1 MNKRHALFL
10 TAVLG
15 MAHAQAQAA
24 PSTAGTGTP
33 TVTAINTVQTAY
45 RDASLTSAPITVN
58 VGRYVGPL
66 SDFLAS
72 IAKAAGYEI
81 IYDFNVDALALIN
94 GEIVYGTGGASGTPG
109 GATNSTYATPV
120 GKPAELAAKPVV
132 HSFINKPFNEV
143 WPLLM
148 DVYELNYRLV
158 RVGNGNIIRI
168 SQRQQQLAVR
178 LNFLTAADA
187 LAKAKEF
194 FGEAQYTEDP
204 VLDVGGKPVIGSD
217 GKPMMR
223 RRFDGY
229 RLPDD
234 MKLIADSVNSRIIV
248 GGNSDK
254 LGKVRAFIDTIDI
267 APLPVPVT
275 SAAPTRK
282 VTYRIQGDADIVTR
296 FLNEQYRDIKIS
308 SYGDGVLLLEG
319 GDDQVGSAINLLGNI
334 DRPRP
339 VVVSTPQ
346 TVQRVFQLVNAS
358 AEEVKATLE
367 GTLARDLSADSA
379 GEPLPN
385 VPVTATDANGNT
397 TVVSVPN
404 ALGKTANQ
412 GAATAQASQTP
423 ASTQQATLI
432 ADKRTNSL
440 IVRGTAEQVAQIAEL
455 IPQLDQ
461 VVPQINVQVRIQEVN
476 ERALQSLGLNWRATF
491 GGFNVAV
498 TGGTGL
504 AATFNPT
511 QSFLGFNIFPTLTAL
526 ETQGLTRRV
535 YDGNVTMQSG
545 QRSLSATGG
554 AQNASSGAAASVKS
568 GGRLEINIPSAAGN
582 IVRQIDYGL
591 NLDFFS
597 PQVAPDGTI
606 TLRIRG
612 QVNQPATAIT
622 ADSLPNLI
630 DFTNSEA
637 QSTITFKNG
646 QTVLMSG
653 LLGSTEISNRSGVP
667 FLSSLP
673 VVGAAFGE
681 KRTEKTQS
689 QLLVIITGTVV
700 K

>member
-15 MAHAQAQAA
+15 MATAQAQTA
-24 PSTAGTGTP
+24 PTTT
-33 TVTAINTVQTAY
+33 TVNTVQTAY
-45 RDASLTSAPITVN
+45 RDPSLTSAPITAN
-58 VGRYVGPL
+58 VGKYVGPL
-66 SDFLAS
+66 STFLAS
-72 IAKAAGYEI
+72 IAKAAGYEVVFN
-81 IYDFNVDALALIN
+81 FNVDALALIN
-94 GEIVYGTGGASGTPG
+94 GEIVYGSGSAPVT
-109 GATNSTYATPV
+109 TSYATPL
-120 GKPAELAAKPVV
+120 GRPQEIAAKPVV
-132 HSFINKPFNEV
+132 HNFSNAPFNEA

-148 DVYELNYRLV
+148 DVYEMNYQLV
-158 RVGNGNIIRI
+158 SVGDKKFIRI
-168 SQRQQQLAVR
+168 SQKPKQLSLPLKHISA
-178 LNFLTAADA
+178 
-187 LAKAKEF
+187 AKALESVEKF
-194 FGEAQYTEDP
+194 FGVEKFE
-204 VLDVGGKPVIGSD
+204 VITQVDRD
-217 GKPMMR
+217 GKTSQITRPT
-223 RRFDGY
+223 GVY
-229 RLPDD
+229 GLPDGI
-234 MKLIADSVNSRIIV
+234 KVIADSENNRLIIGSNNEDGEKIRSFVGTIDLPAPQKLAMPPVVENTTEVYSIKGNKEGVLRILQERFPTVKANEYSSGLLILDGPKETV
-248 GGNSDK
+248 
-254 LGKVRAFIDTIDI
+254 VRALSLLGQLD
-267 APLPVPVT
+267 VPV
-275 SAAPTRK
+275 
-282 VTYRIQGDADIVTR
+282 V
-296 FLNEQYRDIKIS
+296 
-308 SYGDGVLLLEG
+308 
-319 GDDQVGSAINLLGNI
+319 ING
-334 DRPRP
+334 
-339 VVVSTPQ
+339 PQ
-346 TVQRVFQLVNAS
+346 IIQRVFQLTNAS

-367 GTLARDLSADSA
+367 GTSAFEATESTTITTPVA
-379 GEPLPN
+379 QKVSSLT
-385 VPVTATDANGNT
+385 VPV
-397 TVVSVPN
+397 P
-404 ALGKTANQ
+404 
-412 GAATAQASQTP
+412 AQAGAITGTAP
-423 ASTQQATLI
+423 ASATSDNDPTAFKVI
-432 ADKRTNSL
+432 ADKRTNTL
-440 IVRGTAEQVAQIAEL
+440 IVRGTAEQVAQVAEL

-554 AQNASSGAAASVKS
+554 AQNASSSAAASVKS
-568 GGRLEINIPSAAGN
+568 GGRLEINVSSAAGN

-612 QVNQPATAIT
+612 QVNQPATPIT

-637 QSTITFKNG
+637 QSTITFRNG

-653 LLGSTEISNRSGVP
+653 LLGSTETSSSSGVP

-673 VVGAAFGE
+673 GIGAAFGE
-681 KRTEKTQS
+681 KRNEKTQS